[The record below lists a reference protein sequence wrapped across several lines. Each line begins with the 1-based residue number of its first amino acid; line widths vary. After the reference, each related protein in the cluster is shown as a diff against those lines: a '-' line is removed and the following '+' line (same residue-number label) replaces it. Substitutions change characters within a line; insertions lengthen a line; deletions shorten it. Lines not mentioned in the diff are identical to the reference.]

1 MQALPPFLQ
10 SVTSSPSRVSIWAS
24 YKAEQQSPALPFGV
38 KAELHPALWSERHHL
53 VWQQQ
58 PGAGLDTAL
67 ASYQR
72 TGHCSGQLPED
83 WTLYCPATRGLDT
96 VLPSYQRTG
105 HCTGQLP
112 EDWTLHR
119 PFTRGLDTALA
130 SHQLSPVWARMLA
143 ALVLMGLTQTLAI
156 RYAWGGVENFRLLN
170 EHSRYRYYKWHKFV
184 QPNYFRWKWF
194 YAKKCIDFYKIC
206 IVTNCRNL

>member
-24 YKAEQQSPALPFGV
+24 YKAEQQSPALPCGV
-38 KAELHPALWSERHHL
+38 KAELHPAQWSERHHL

-96 VLPSYQRTG
+96 
-105 HCTGQLP
+105 
-112 EDWTLHR
+112 
-119 PFTRGLDTALA
+119 ALA
-130 SHQLSPVWARMLA
+130 SHQLSPVWARMVA
-143 ALVLMGLTQTLAI
+143 ALVLMWVTQTLAI

-170 EHSRYRYYKWHKFV
+170 EHSRYRYYKWHKV
-184 QPNYFRWKWF
+184 LQQNHFRWKWF
-194 YAKKCIDFYKIC
+194 YAKKCVDFNKIY
-206 IVTNCRNL
+206 IVTNCRNS